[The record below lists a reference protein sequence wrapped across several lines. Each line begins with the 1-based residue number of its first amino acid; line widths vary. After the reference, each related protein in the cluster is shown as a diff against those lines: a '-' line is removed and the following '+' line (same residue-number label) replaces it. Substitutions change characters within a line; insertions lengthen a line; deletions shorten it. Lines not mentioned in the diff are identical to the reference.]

1 MKFKE
6 STLKLYAEPISETEE
21 QKCKNAINMV
31 RNALKDS
38 DFTDD
43 NQEARKMYDG
53 TLSYSLEM
61 KNKKTN
67 RKIKIFVQGSYANG
81 TNIKANSDVDIAII
95 QETVFKTKY
104 PNGIND
110 SNYGFENSNYR
121 FSDFKNDIQTALK
134 RVFSDDIV
142 RGNKSIKINGN
153 SYRTQT
159 DTIPALR
166 YRDYSGG
173 SFLGENNYV
182 GAIYIL
188 ADDGTEIINYPEQ
201 HIING
206 KTKNKDTNNYYKKM
220 VRIMKKMSCLMEENG
235 VISSKKVSSFG
246 LESLLWNVP
255 NKIFTEYST
264 YRYAFDEILN
274 YLLKDDFNFYS
285 YKEANGIKTLFSSD
299 TQASEYKLFLKDLKS
314 FYQYD
319 IKEA

>member
-1 MKFKE
+1 MRIGVIISVLLFLFVNNSFSQNFTIDNNQLIDFKLE
-6 STLKLYAEPISETEE
+6 
-21 QKCKNAINMV
+21 KNIYNGKSFPSV
-31 RNALKDS
+31 R
-38 DFTDD
+38 
-43 NQEARKMYDG
+43 
-53 TLSYSLEM
+53 
-61 KNKKTN
+61 
-67 RKIKIFVQGSYANG
+67 
-81 TNIKANSDVDIAII
+81 
-95 QETVFKTKY
+95 
-104 PNGIND
+104 P
-110 SNYGFENSNYR
+110 YR
-121 FSDFKNDIQTALK
+121 FSDFKNDIQTALN
-134 RVFSDDIV
+134 RVFFEDVV

-166 YRDYSGG
+166 YRDYSSG

-285 YKEANGIKTLFSSD
+285 YKEANGIKTLFSND
-299 TQASEYKLFLKDLKS
+299 T
-314 FYQYD
+314 
-319 IKEA
+319 